1 MAQLPCPDLDD
12 RHFQDFVDEAKRFVQ
27 QRCPEW
33 TDHNVSD
40 PGVTLIE
47 LFATMVDQVVY
58 RLNRVP
64 DRHYVK
70 FLELLGLELLP
81 PKDARADVTF
91 WLSAALPDTVP
102 IPVGTEVATIRT
114 EQEEAISFQ
123 VIEDLEIVPCE
134 LLHVAKSLE
143 GKITD
148 CGRALAGTG
157 FDCFSS
163 VPRPGDALLVGLN
176 RPVPR
181 CAVALRID
189 CRIEGVGVDPTRPPI
204 VWEAWTGADWAT
216 CEVDR
221 DETGGLNRAGDVVL
235 HVPAGHSE
243 SVIAGEKAAWLRCRV
258 AEAEPD
264 RPDYSSSPMLIRL
277 SASTIGGTARVGQA
291 EVVDGEIVGFSGGV
305 AGQRFRLRHRPVV
318 RGPHPI
324 VLEVATETGWEAWT
338 EVRTFSDSR
347 PIDPHFTLDA
357 AAGEL
362 ALGPAV
368 READG
373 SLRNYGA
380 IPPKGAALRIPR
392 YRSGGG
398 RRGNVAR
405 GAISV
410 LKSSVPYVG
419 QVENRAPAAGGVD
432 AEDIESAKVRGPIL
446 LRSRNRAVTVEDY
459 EELAREAASDIARV
473 RCVPAGGDDERAV
486 RVLVV
491 PAVGE
496 NVDLGFEQLVP
507 NEATLAAIAGY
518 LEERRVIGVRVIVE
532 PPVYQGI
539 TVVARLRA
547 RRGVRAARLTTEA
560 LAALHRHF
568 HPVVGGDDGTGW
580 PFGRAVHIG
589 EVYSVLQSVPG
600 TEYVEEARIFP
611 ADPITGR
618 RGKELARL
626 ELGGNALV
634 FSYEH
639 QVHVEEG

>member
-1 MAQLPCPDLDD
+1 MALPCPDLDD
-12 RHFQDFVDEAKRFVQ
+12 RHFQDLVDDAKRFVQ

-47 LFATMVDQVVY
+47 LFATMVDQIVY

-70 FLELLGLELLP
+70 FLELLGLQLLP
-81 PKDARADVTF
+81 PCDARADVTF
-91 WLSAALPDTVP
+91 WLSAALPDVVP
-102 IPVGTEVATIRT
+102 IPIGTEVATLRT
-114 EQEEAISFQ
+114 EQDEAISFQ
-123 VIEDLEIVPCE
+123 VIEDLDIVPCE
-134 LLHVAKSLE
+134 LIHVGSSLE

-157 FDCFSS
+157 FDCFST
-163 VPRPGDALLVGLN
+163 VPRPGDALLVGLD
-176 RPVPR
+176 RSVPR
-181 CAVALRID
+181 CSVALRFD

-204 VWEAWTGADWAT
+204 VWEAWTGVGWAK
-216 CEVDR
+216 CEIDR

-235 HVPAGHSE
+235 HVPAGHTE
-243 SVIAGEKAAWLRCRV
+243 SVAGGEKAAWLRCRV
-258 AEAEPD
+258 AEADPEQPV
-264 RPDYSSSPMLIRL
+264 YSSSPKVMRL

-291 EVVDGEIVGFSGGV
+291 EVIDGEIVGFSNGV
-305 AGQRFRLRHRPVV
+305 AGQRFHLRHRPVV

-324 VLEVATETGWEAWT
+324 DLEVATETGWETWT
-338 EVRTFSDSR
+338 EVRGFSESHPTDR
-347 PIDPHFTLDA
+347 HFTLDA
-357 AAGEL
+357 AAGEI

-373 SLRNYGA
+373 SLRHYGA
-380 IPPKGAALRIPR
+380 VPPKGAALRIPR
-392 YRSGGG
+392 YRTGGG

-419 QVENRAPAAGGVD
+419 RVENRVGAAGGVD

-446 LRSRNRAVTVEDY
+446 LRSRNRAVTPEDY
-459 EELAREAASDIARV
+459 EELAREAVSDIARV
-473 RCVPAGGDDERAV
+473 RCVPAAADAERAV

-496 NVDLGFEQLVP
+496 DRDLGFEQLVP
-507 NEATLAAIAGY
+507 SEETLAAIAAY
-518 LEERRVIGVRVIVE
+518 LDERRIVGVQVIVE

-547 RRGVRAARLTTEA
+547 RPGVRAARLTADA

-568 HPVVGGDDGTGW
+568 HPIVGGDDGSGW
-580 PFGRAVHIG
+580 SFGRAVHIG
-589 EVYSVLQSVPG
+589 EVYAVLQSLPG

-618 RGKELARL
+618 RGTEMQRL
-626 ELGGNALV
+626 ELGPNALV

-639 QVHVEEG
+639 QVHVEDV

>member
-12 RHFQDFVDEAKRFVQ
+12 RHFQDLVDEAKRYVQ

-70 FLELLGLELLP
+70 FLELLGLQLLP
-81 PKDARADVTF
+81 PRDARTDVTF
-91 WLSAALPDTVP
+91 WLSAALPDVVP
-102 IPVGTEVATIRT
+102 IPVGTEVATLRT
-114 EQEEAISFQ
+114 EQDEAIAFQ
-123 VIEDLEIVPCE
+123 VTEDLDIVPCE
-134 LLHVAKSLE
+134 LLHVGTSLE

-157 FDCFSS
+157 FDCFSA
-163 VPRPGDALLVGLN
+163 VPRPGDALVVGLD

-181 CAVALRID
+181 CAVALRFD
-189 CRIEGVGVDPTRPPI
+189 GRIEGVGVDPTRPPI
-204 VWEAWTGADWAT
+204 VWEAWTGVDWAR
-216 CEVDR
+216 CAVDR
-221 DETGGLNRAGDVVL
+221 DETGGLNRPGDVVI
-235 HVPAGHSE
+235 HVPAGHVE
-243 SVIAGEKAAWLRCRV
+243 SILGGHKAAWLRCRV
-258 AEAEPD
+258 AEPEDDQPV
-264 RPDYSSSPMLIRL
+264 YSSSPRVVRL
-277 SASTIGGTARVGQA
+277 SASTIGGTARAGQA
-291 EVVDGEIVGFSGGV
+291 EVVDGEIIGFSNGV

-318 RGPHPI
+318 RSTQP
-324 VLEVATETGWEAWT
+324 VEVEVATESGWEGWT
-338 EVRTFSDSR
+338 EVRGFSESS
-347 PIDPHFTLDA
+347 PTDPHFTLDA
-357 AAGEL
+357 AAGEI

-373 SLRNYGA
+373 SLRHYGA
-380 IPPKGAALRIPR
+380 VPPKGAALRVPR

-405 GAISV
+405 GAITV
-410 LKSSVPYVG
+410 LKSSIPYVG
-419 QVENRAPAAGGVD
+419 RVENRAAAAGGVD
-432 AEDIESAKVRGPIL
+432 AEDIESAKVRGPIV
-446 LRSRNRAVTVEDY
+446 LRSRNRAVTAEDY
-459 EELAREAASDIARV
+459 EELAREACSDVARV
-473 RCVPAGGDDERAV
+473 RCVPAAADAERAV

-491 PAVGE
+491 PAIGE
-496 NVDLGFEQLVP
+496 DIHLGFEQLVP
-507 NEATLAAIAGY
+507 SEDTLATIAAY
-518 LEERRVIGVRVIVE
+518 LDERRVVGVQVIVE

-547 RRGVRAARLTTEA
+547 RPGVRASRLTSEA
-560 LAALHRHF
+560 LAALERHF
-568 HPVVGGDDGTGW
+568 HPVAGGDDGRGW

-589 EVYSVLQSVPG
+589 EVYAVLQSLPG

-618 RGKELARL
+618 RGTELPRL
-626 ELGGNALV
+626 ELGPNALV

-639 QVHVEEG
+639 QVHVEEV